1 MWKWVGVVCGA
12 LIWGLFPVCAAV
24 GGMPEGDVVNVTPQ
38 FQVLTPGQT
47 PDDIDAV
54 ANGVNAASFQELR
67 TEDIHLGYTKEPHW
81 FRFEVGPTQQD
92 LSLELSNPQLL
103 SVTLFRPLE
112 DGTYH
117 SQSVGVTEP
126 FWTRPIVSLNPTFP
140 LELHAAGP
148 TTFYLRVQ
156 HYGALRFRANVGPA
170 DTLRERAIRWI
181 ALNIVLAGALLG
193 LAIYHLC
200 IFAGLRQEVYLWLFL
215 LLMALTLNQMTFSGT
230 ANMLIWTEP
239 STWANHALTFTGVL
253 CLGIGMCFS
262 MCFLRAWKYA
272 PGLARVASAVITG
285 GTLFGLL
292 SLAGYPAVLYGVL
305 AFVMIAPCLVVAI
318 ALQSSRRGGVPI
330 GLFLI
335 SWGMVMLGEIMF
347 ASVYLELV
355 PDNVFTMNFM
365 HAAALAASVL
375 WSFTLTKQ
383 IRLRSARQRALLEQ
397 QVMARTAELEKAL
410 NEVKTLEGL
419 LPVCSSCKNIRDE
432 SGAWHAVETYVS
444 QRTDADFSHSICPD
458 CVTRLYPD
466 FQPRKAPS

>member
-1 MWKWVGVVCGA
+1 MWKWVGVVCGV
-12 LIWGLFPVCAAV
+12 LLWGLFPVRAAV
-24 GGMPEGDVVNVTPQ
+24 GGLSEDGVKNITPQ
-38 FQVLTPGQT
+38 FQVMTPGQT
-47 PDDIDAV
+47 ADAIEAV
-54 ANGVNAASFQELR
+54 ASEANAANFQDVG
-67 TEDIHLGYTKEPHW
+67 TGDVHLGYTKEPHW
-81 FRFEVGPTQQD
+81 FRFEVGPVEHARA
-92 LSLELSNPQLL
+92 LELSNPQLL
-103 SVTLFRPLE
+103 AVTLFTPLE

-117 SQSVGVTEP
+117 AQSVGVTEP
-126 FWTRPIVSLNPTFP
+126 FWTRPVVSLNPTFP
-140 LELHAAGP
+140 LKLQATVP
-148 TTFYLRVQ
+148 TTCYLRVQ

-170 DTLRERAIRWI
+170 DILRERAIRWI

-193 LAIYHLC
+193 LAFYHLC
-200 IFAGLRQEVYLWLFL
+200 IFAGLRQEVYFWLFL
-215 LLMALTLNQMTFSGT
+215 LQMALTLNQMTFSGT

-272 PGLARVASAVITG
+272 PRLARVASAVITG
-285 GTLFGLL
+285 GTILGLL
-292 SLAGYPAVLYGVL
+292 SLAGYPVVLYGVL
-305 AFVMIAPCLVVAI
+305 AFVIIAPCLVVAI

-335 SWGMVMLGEIMF
+335 SWGMVMVGEIIF

-365 HAAALAASVL
+365 HVAALAASVL

-397 QVMARTAELEKAL
+397 QVLARTAELEKAL

-432 SGAWHAVETYVS
+432 SGAWHAVEAYVS

-466 FQPRKAPS
+466 FQPRNAPS